1 MEITVILII
10 VYIFFYFSS
19 RKESNAFDEALK
31 SRLKSEPYFFE
42 DKESSRPKSTY
53 KPTTYRNP
61 FVQPTGT
68 MPHFGNPLMSA
79 EAKHQY
85 LQSPEWK
92 ALKQAK
98 LWRAGNKCQ
107 LCKSTTNLHL
117 HHLTYDRLGN
127 ELLTD
132 LVLLCSVCHQA
143 QHDHYGYSRLTDYSI
158 LIKPKQSE

>member
-1 MEITVILII
+1 MEITIILIV

-31 SRLKSEPYFFE
+31 SRPKSEPFLFE
-42 DKESSRPKSTY
+42 NKESSRPKPTY

-61 FVQPTGT
+61 FVQPKGT
-68 MPHFGNPLMSA
+68 MPNFGNPLMSA

-92 ALKQAK
+92 ALKQIK
-98 LWRAGNKCQ
+98 LEQSNHKCE
-107 LCKSTTNLHL
+107 LCNSTSNLHL
-117 HHLTYDRLGN
+117 HHLTYERLGN

-132 LVLLCSVCHQA
+132 LIILCNYCHQL
-143 QHDHYGYSRLTDYSI
+143 QHDHYGYSRLTDYSN
-158 LIKPKQSE
+158 LIKSKRV

>member
-1 MEITVILII
+1 MEITIILIV

-31 SRLKSEPYFFE
+31 SRPKSKPYFFD
-42 DKESSRPKSTY
+42 DKESSRPKPTY

-61 FVQPTGT
+61 FVLPKGT
-68 MPHFGNPLMSA
+68 MPNFGNPLMSA

-92 ALKQAK
+92 ALKK
-98 LWRAGNKCQ
+98 LKLEQSNHKCQ
-107 LCKSTTNLHL
+107 LCSSTSNLHL

-132 LVLLCSVCHQA
+132 LTILCNHCHQL
-143 QHDHYGYSRLTDYSI
+143 QHDHYGYDRLTDYSV
-158 LIKPKQSE
+158 LIKPKQV